1 MITEKKNH
9 KIKSVDFSIK
19 NKKIAFCSELPFWI
33 LSFNSYLSI
42 ESMNVISSDVQTNEY
57 KLLNIKS
64 SCSMHA
70 LWLFEIS

>member
-33 LSFNSYLSI
+33 LSFNSYLST
-42 ESMNVISSDVQTNEY
+42 ESMNVDYDYEINYDFDD
-57 KLLNIKS
+57 
-64 SCSMHA
+64 
-70 LWLFEIS
+70 FEFIDINHG